1 MYNKNHRFNFWSYS
15 NDSCFTNLEY
25 YEKTDQFP
33 IRSVFDMFKGWQ
45 KLSSIPQ
52 EELRQKPFRDEEASP
67 WPSHPQ
73 VQRAWR
79 VHLQAGRP
87 AHYVWLTHEMEQLH
101 RHADYRRPRSLR
113 IMLGTSLLWSE
124 TTICWWIQQGY
135 FIPLQVDLVVVYIF
149 DCFMLVRLLGHH
161 KFLQPSLHYSNSWVE
176 S

>member
-15 NDSCFTNLEY
+15 NASCFTNLEY
-25 YEKTDQFP
+25 YEQTDQFP
-33 IRSVFDMFKGWQ
+33 ILGVIDMFKGWQ

-52 EELRQKPFRDEEASP
+52 EELRQKPSRDKEASP
-67 WPSHPQ
+67 WTSHPQ

-87 AHYVWLTHEMEQLH
+87 SHYVRLTHEMEQLH

-113 IMLGTSLLWSE
+113 VMLGTSLLWIE
-124 TTICWWIQQGY
+124 TTICWWIHQGY
-135 FIPLQVDLVVVYIF
+135 FIPSQVDLVVVYIF
-149 DCFMLVRLLGHH
+149 DCVLLV
-161 KFLQPSLHYSNSWVE
+161 KFLGLHTFLQSSLHYSNFWVE